1 MSSRLY
7 RSRTD
12 RKITGLCGGL
22 ADWMNMDANVLRV
35 LVIIITFVLGG
46 APILIYILAS
56 IVIPKDPYG
65 DETYDRFGR
74 THGYDSYGRP
84 SRSYGGPT
92 FERPER
98 NYRDAEYTNYQ
109 QGPKTGGAA
118 QSGPSNIDDM
128 MKDIEKKAMWKEIE
142 ELRAKVAQFE
152 KQNHNETNNKE
163 EK

>member
-1 MSSRLY
+1 MRKLY

-12 RKITGLCGGL
+12 RKLTGLCGGL
-22 ADWMNMDANVLRV
+22 AEWINMDANILRV
-35 LVIIITFVLGG
+35 LVIITTFLLGG

-56 IVIPKDPYG
+56 IVIPKDPYM
-65 DETYDRFGR
+65 DEAYDRFGR
-74 THGYDSYGRP
+74 ANAYDGYGRP
-84 SRSYGGPT
+84 NRSYGGQT

-98 NYRDAEYTNYQ
+98 NYRDAEYSSHQ
-109 QGPKTGGAA
+109 QGARAGGAA
-118 QSGPSNIDDM
+118 QPGASNIDDM

-152 KQNHNETNNKE
+152 KQNRSETNNNE